1 MWQEREN
8 SSVGYNEEMFGEP
21 SSPMQQ
27 EPEQEPP
34 RPRAAASDA
43 QALLARQLAPGER
56 LLWSGSPKKLH
67 GPRGAGKLFAV
78 FFLGFACFWEL
89 MALQTLTAG
98 AGIFGIVFPLF
109 GIPFILVGI
118 KLLFPQV
125 GGPKPEEIV
134 YAVTDQRV
142 LVVTRGRVSSWELD
156 SVQGVE
162 KRYYPDGTG
171 DLILSN
177 GQVETYYRNGHTHHR
192 NITMEFSG
200 LADVDAAEA
209 ALRSR

>member
-1 MWQEREN
+1 MWNEQDK
-8 SSVGYNEEMFGEP
+8 SSVGYNEEMFGE
-21 SSPMQQ
+21 SPAAGR
-27 EPEQEPP
+27 EAAEQP
-34 RPRAAASDA
+34 RPRETTGAA
-43 QALLARQLAPGER
+43 QALLERQIAPGER
-56 LLWSGSPKKLH
+56 LLWSGRPQKLH
-67 GPRGAGKLFAV
+67 GPRGAGRLFAV

-89 MALQTLTAG
+89 MALQTLTLG
-98 AGIFGIVFPLF
+98 AGLFGILFPLF

-125 GGPKPEEIV
+125 GGPKPEEIA
-134 YAVTDQRV
+134 YAITDQRV

-156 SVQGVE
+156 SIQGVE
-162 KRYYPDGTG
+162 KRYYQDGTG

-177 GQVETYYRNGHTHHR
+177 GQVETYYRNGHTRHR

-209 ALRSR
+209 ALRGR

>member
-1 MWQEREN
+1 MWNEQDK
-8 SSVGYNEEMFGEP
+8 SSVGYNEEMFGELP
-21 SSPMQQ
+21 AAGR
-27 EPEQEPP
+27 EAAEQP
-34 RPRAAASDA
+34 RPRETTGAA
-43 QALLARQLAPGER
+43 QALLERQIAPGER
-56 LLWSGSPKKLH
+56 LLWSGRPQKLH
-67 GPRGAGKLFAV
+67 GPRGAGRLFAV

-89 MALQTLTAG
+89 MALQTLTLG
-98 AGIFGIVFPLF
+98 AGLFGILFPLF

-125 GGPKPEEIV
+125 GGPKPEEIA
-134 YAVTDQRV
+134 YAITDQRV

-156 SVQGVE
+156 SIRGVE
-162 KRYYPDGTG
+162 KRYYQDGTG

-177 GQVETYYRNGHTHHR
+177 GQVETYYRNGHTRHR

-209 ALRSR
+209 ALRGR

>member
-21 SSPMQQ
+21 SAPVREES
-27 EPEQEPP
+27 EQPG
-34 RPRAAASDA
+34 PRAATDDA
-43 QALLARQLAPGER
+43 RALLGRQLAPGEQ
-56 LLWSGSPKKLH
+56 LLWSGRPQKMH
-67 GPRGAGKLFAV
+67 GPRGTNRLFAV

-98 AGIFGIVFPLF
+98 AGMVGILFPLF
-109 GIPFILVGI
+109 GVPFILVGI
-118 KLLFPQV
+118 KLLFPQM

-177 GQVETYYRNGHTHHR
+177 GQVQTCYHNGHIRHR
-192 NITMEFSG
+192 NITMEFFG
-200 LADVDAAEA
+200 LADVDTAEA
-209 ALRSR
+209 ALRDR